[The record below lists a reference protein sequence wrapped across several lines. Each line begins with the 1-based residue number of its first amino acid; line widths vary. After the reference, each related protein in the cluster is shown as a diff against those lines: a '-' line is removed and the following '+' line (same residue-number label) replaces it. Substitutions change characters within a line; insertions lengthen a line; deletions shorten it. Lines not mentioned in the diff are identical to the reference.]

1 MEPVQESEPTLEERV
16 EHLEAFLPF
25 IVGLGQAIQAAAAD
39 TNLQM
44 MSSMLPPQV
53 QNLLNQFRG

>member
-1 MEPVQESEPTLEERV
+1 MEDQSLEERV
-16 EHLEAFLPF
+16 AYLEQFVPF